1 MELHIRHRHSRVGG
15 NPVPLMPLWIPAYAG
30 MTANTAY
37 SEALYMGQVAGTAVG
52 RWMDSWLLTDRLQ
65 RWSRDQGIFV

>member
-1 MELHIRHRHSRVGG
+1 MELHIRHRHSRECG
-15 NPVPLMPLWIPAYAG
+15 NPVPLMPLWTPTYAG

-37 SEALYMGQVAGTAVG
+37 SGALYISRVAGMAVG
-52 RWMDSWLLTDRLQ
+52 RLMGSWLLTDRLQ